1 MPRRST
7 LIACVAELVHVKA
20 VLRAVVKTA
29 QLDGDRR
36 QAAQQLASNINNRTQ
51 SSSNSTHF
59 FATTSRRFASLRAG
73 LTLMMHWPGRR
84 K

>member
-7 LIACVAELVHVKA
+7 LIARVAELVHVKA

-36 QAAQQLASNINNRTQ
+36 QAAQQLASNINNRIQ
-51 SSSNSTHF
+51 SSWNSITF
-59 FATTSRRFASLRAG
+59 SLLKAAVSLRSV
-73 LTLMMHWPGRR
+73 PV
-84 K
+84 